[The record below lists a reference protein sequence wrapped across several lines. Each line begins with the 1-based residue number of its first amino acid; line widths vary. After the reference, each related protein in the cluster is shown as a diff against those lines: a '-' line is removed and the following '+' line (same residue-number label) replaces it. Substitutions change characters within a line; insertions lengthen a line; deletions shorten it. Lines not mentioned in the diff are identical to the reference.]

1 MKKNIQTP
9 AFVQLANSFDRFIK
23 VRNYKTGKSKMYQ
36 NTLTEFLVWLEESGI
51 NKIREVTSKES
62 IKYFEYLIARPKQ
75 RGEGTLS
82 QKSIKF
88 HLFVQGLFV
97 LHLMENKEIENG
109 YYIPTYGGGIQNA
122 RNILSVEEIKIV
134 YHHAENE
141 LEKALLSVAYGCGL
155 RRSEISAL
163 DVRDVQLNTGMIVVR
178 KGKGNKRRE
187 VPMSDLVIVYLKKYV
202 REERSQKLIGKSQ
215 LEEAFFINSK
225 GKRST
230 GENLNDTLK
239 KMIEQTQK
247 FELIQ
252 KDITLHCL
260 RHSIAYHLA
269 ENNAGIDF
277 IRSFLGHSDINTTY
291 IYAIKNKK
299 RKPIVTF

>member
-1 MKKNIQTP
+1 
-9 AFVQLANSFDRFIK
+9 
-23 VRNYKTGKSKMYQ
+23 
-36 NTLTEFLVWLEESGI
+36 
-51 NKIREVTSKES
+51 
-62 IKYFEYLIARPKQ
+62 
-75 RGEGTLS
+75 
-82 QKSIKF
+82 
-88 HLFVQGLFV
+88 
-97 LHLMENKEIENG
+97 
-109 YYIPTYGGGIQNA
+109 
-122 RNILSVEEIKIV
+122 
-134 YHHAENE
+134 
-141 LEKALLSVAYGCGL
+141 
-155 RRSEISAL
+155 
-163 DVRDVQLNTGMIVVR
+163 
-178 KGKGNKRRE
+178 
-187 VPMSDLVIVYLKKYV
+187 MSDSVIGYLKKYV

-260 RHSIAYHLA
+260 RHSNACHLA

-291 IYAIKNKK
+291 IYAIKTRNEN
-299 RKPIVTF
+299 R